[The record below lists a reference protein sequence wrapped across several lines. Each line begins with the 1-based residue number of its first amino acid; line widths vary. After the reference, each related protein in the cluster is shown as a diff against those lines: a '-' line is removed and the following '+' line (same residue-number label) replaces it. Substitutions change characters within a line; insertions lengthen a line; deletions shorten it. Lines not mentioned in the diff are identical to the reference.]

1 MKKNFLFSL
10 FFLLLLFNSNA
21 ENLINKQRLISANSW
36 LYQALNVLFLDT
48 GDVSIVDVAPYSYE
62 EFYFYFSKIDYS
74 TLSENSKILYKKVE
88 NFLTKKDFEFDF
100 LH

>member
-62 EFYFYFSKIDYS
+62 EFYFYFPQFPPNLLDV
-74 TLSENSKILYKKVE
+74 LQRADEQRPAGAGHRRLP
-88 NFLTKKDFEFDF
+88 L
-100 LH
+100 